1 MANFLHVM
9 ICYQDYKPNLQRDAI
24 FDTSS
29 SLNLMTA
36 PFQIAFDSV
45 FGEVRVRKSQQR
57 EVKISS
63 LNGTVERIFI
73 FASDKARLNGT
84 ERDDLIVYFRIL
96 IDGIDAETVDL
107 LTTNSPVALTERQS
121 VIEQAFGGEVPLHL
135 SSYSRYPGHQ
145 AWISE
150 VSPDEYTG
158 TIACISA
165 FYFYG
170 WILALRIER
179 NQLRQDITP
188 QIRAGDKIVAQIIE
202 QRMRLL
208 NLDRYF
214 LVGDRTT
221 NSYLKEICTKLSE
234 RFRLGKRHRKMSE
247 RHAAFESHIDNTST
261 ALQAQRTASLTNMVF
276 VFTCLSVPFAAMQ
289 VLFGM
294 SLDSSIYL
302 KTAEMISNT
311 KTYVVALAAFAV
323 VGVLVLLLM
332 LVARIHAHIVQK
344 LRNLLPFSDRSSY

>member
-1 MANFLHVM
+1 MKNYLHVM
-9 ICYQDYKPNLQRDAI
+9 ICYQGYKPDLQRDAI
-24 FDTSS
+24 CDTSS

-45 FGEVRVRKSQQR
+45 FGEVRIRKAQQTAI
-57 EVKISS
+57 KISS

-84 ERDDLIVYFRIL
+84 EREDIIVYFRIL
-96 IDGIDAETVDL
+96 MDGIDSATDEH
-107 LTTNSPVALTERQS
+107 LTTNGPASLAERQS
-121 VIEQAFGGEVPLHL
+121 VIDQAFGGEAPLHL
-135 SSYSRYPGHQ
+135 SYYSRYPGHQ
-145 AWISE
+145 AWISD
-150 VSPDEYTG
+150 VFPDQYDG
-158 TIACISA
+158 TVACISA
-165 FYFYG
+165 FYLYG

-214 LVGDRTT
+214 LVGDRT
-221 NSYLKEICTKLSE
+221 NNNYLKEICTRLSE
-234 RFRLGKRHRKMSE
+234 RFRLAKRHRKMSE

-302 KTAEMISNT
+302 KTEDIISNAT
-311 KTYVVALAAFAV
+311 TYVVALSAFAV
-323 VGVLVLLLM
+323 VGILVPLLM
-332 LVARIHAHIVQK
+332 LGARIHANVVHR
-344 LRNLLPFSDRSSY
+344 LRKFLPFSDRSSY